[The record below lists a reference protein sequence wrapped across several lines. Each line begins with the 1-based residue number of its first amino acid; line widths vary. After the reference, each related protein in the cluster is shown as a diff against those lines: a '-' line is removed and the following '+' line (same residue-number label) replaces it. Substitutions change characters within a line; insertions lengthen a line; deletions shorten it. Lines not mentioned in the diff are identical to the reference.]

1 MLELESKPVIDR
13 YPSVGGGGSRGGA
26 DRWLNC
32 YKRKG
37 KLFEWDLGGVAGWF
51 GLTWLGWLAVWL
63 GLAPQYKAK
72 VQHTRSLDFSRIT
85 HTAGVGDGWEGQE
98 ERRQGQGFR
107 GGGGRGT
114 TCQWG
119 GGGSGGGPTDIR
131 QKAV

>member
-1 MLELESKPVIDR
+1 MVELLQK
-13 YPSVGGGGSRGGA
+13 
-26 DRWLNC
+26 
-32 YKRKG
+32 KRKALRVG
-37 KLFEWDLGGVAGWF
+37 LGGHGW
-51 GLTWLGWLAVWL
+51 LVWLDLAWLGWLAVWL
-63 GLAPQYKAK
+63 GLAHQYKAK

-85 HTAGVGDGWEGQE
+85 HTDGVGDGWEGQE

-107 GGGGRGT
+107 GGGGRGP